1 VRAVSALQPP
11 LRRPA
16 ARRAATGGP
25 APPGARARGAAQA
38 GACQSPTETAGVDI
52 PAQLGGAAGAA
63 ALADHAFF
71 QYERALQREADPT
84 LVIDLPRA
92 GGERAERAAA
102 AGGGGAGAP
111 PAPAAALAEGGGGAP
126 AAPPPAEAAPADV
139 GDEGGPAARRQLEVG
154 VEYAAG
160 GAGGGLCFWGAFVR
174 SAGEVRPRAG
184 SARAAARRPGA
195 PRGGRSPPSRG
206 PGCRPSRLQSRGAPA
221 RGALI
226 ATGSA

>member
-1 VRAVSALQPP
+1 VPEPHRDSGPGL
-11 LRRPA
+11 L
-16 ARRAATGGP
+16 AR
-25 APPGARARGAAQA
+25 
-38 GACQSPTETAGVDI
+38 
-52 PAQLGGAAGAA
+52 LGGAAGAA

-92 GGERAERAAA
+92 GGERAEGAAA

-111 PAPAAALAEGGGGAP
+111 AAAAAALAEGGGGAP
-126 AAPPPAEAAPADV
+126 AAPPPAEAAPAAA
-139 GDEGGPAARRQLEVG
+139 GEEGGTGTRRQLEVG
-154 VEYAAG
+154 VEYAAS

-184 SARAAARRPGA
+184 TARAAARRPGA

-221 RGALI
+221 RGARI